1 MVPRTVCS
9 QSYNTPEC
17 LPALTLANVQRIRR
31 DRQYT
36 IEVAD
41 RLLDYLFSIDE
52 FRRAGRLF
60 LP

>member
-1 MVPRTVCS
+1 MDGCIVG
-9 QSYNTPEC
+9 
-17 LPALTLANVQRIRR
+17 TLANVQRIRR

-36 IEVAD
+36 IQVAD